1 MGHVTPK
8 TSTSQHIENLT
19 GWSEI
24 LENLPK

>member
-1 MGHVTPK
+1 MGHVTQKHRP
-8 TSTSQHIENLT
+8 QHIENLT